1 MYVEGRGYLPGKL
14 VVVSGPSGSGKSTLI
29 RLALDRLG
37 DAARL
42 SVSATTRPPREG
54 EQEGVDYY
62 FLEKAAFL
70 ARRDHDFLEW
80 AEYNGHFYGTP
91 AAPVYDALASGSCVL
106 LEIEVQGAL
115 QIRRVAPEALFVFV
129 KAPDFAELARRL
141 RARGTE
147 ADPVVLRRL
156 RIARQELAEAHWYDA
171 QIINDDLDC
180 AVEEFTTLLK
190 SHGCGG

>member
-29 RLALDRLG
+29 RLALERLG
-37 DAARL
+37 SAARL

-54 EQEGVDYY
+54 ERDGVDY
-62 FLEKAAFL
+62 FFTDKADFI
-70 ARRDHDFLEW
+70 ARSDRDYLEW
-80 AEYNGHFYGTP
+80 AEYNGHYYGTP
-91 AAPVYDALASGSCVL
+91 AAPVYDVLALGGCVL

-147 ADPVVLRRL
+147 PDPVVLRRL
-156 RIARQELAEAHWYDA
+156 RIAREELAEAHWYDA
-171 QIINDDLDC
+171 QIINDDLDSS
-180 AVEEFTTLLK
+180 VEEFTALLK
-190 SHGCGG
+190 SYGCGG

>member
-1 MYVEGRGYLPGKL
+1 MYVEGRGYLSGKL

-37 DAARL
+37 AAARL
-42 SVSATTRPPREG
+42 SISATTRPPREG
-54 EQEGVDYY
+54 EHDGVDY
-62 FLEKAAFL
+62 FFMNKAGFIE
-70 ARRDHDFLEW
+70 RRDRDFLEW

-91 AAPVYDALASGSCVL
+91 AAPVYDVLASGGCVL

-115 QIRRVAPEALFVFV
+115 QVRRVAPEALFVFV

-147 ADPVVLRRL
+147 PDPVVLHRL
-156 RIARQELAEAHWYDA
+156 RIAREELAEAHWYDA
-171 QIINDDLDC
+171 QIVNDDLDNC
-180 AVEEFTTLLK
+180 VEEFIALLK
-190 SHGCGG
+190 SYGCGG

>member
-37 DAARL
+37 AAARL

-54 EQEGVDYY
+54 EQDGVDY
-62 FLEKAAFL
+62 FFMNKAAFIE
-70 ARRDHDFLEW
+70 RRDRDFLEW
-80 AEYNGHFYGTP
+80 AEYNGNFYGTP
-91 AAPVYDALASGSCVL
+91 AAPVYDVLASGGCVL
-106 LEIEVQGAL
+106 LEIEVHGAL
-115 QIRRVAPEALFVFV
+115 KIRRVAPEALFVFV

-147 ADPVVLRRL
+147 PDPVVLHRL
-156 RIARQELAEAHWYDA
+156 RIAREELAEAHWYDA
-171 QIINDDLDC
+171 QIVNDDLDNC
-180 AVEEFTTLLK
+180 VEEFIALLK
-190 SHGCGG
+190 SYGCGG

>member
-29 RLALDRLG
+29 RLALDQLG
-37 DAARL
+37 PGTRL
-42 SVSATTRPPREG
+42 SVSATTRSPREG
-54 EQEGVDYY
+54 EEQGVDYY
-62 FLEKAAFL
+62 FVDTPEFL
-70 ARRDHDFLEW
+70 ARRERAFLEW

-91 AAPVYDALASGSCVL
+91 AAPVYDALAAGDCVL

-115 QIRRVAPEALFVFV
+115 QVRRTAPEALFVFV

-147 ADPVVLRRL
+147 PDPVVLRRL
-156 RIARQELAEAHWYDA
+156 RTARDELAEAHWYDA
-171 QIINDDLDC
+171 QLVNDDLDHC
-180 AVEEFTTLLK
+180 VEEFTALLK